1 MIYYSPLFS
10 VTDCSGGLK
19 LKPDVLANENEPAS
33 KFTEAPADCSGLL
46 NTKPVPPSVWELSA
60 LVPAALVCSGLLNT
74 KPVPPSVSELSA
86 HVAAA
91 LAGDDSAEPKLK
103 DATVHV
109 AGGLK
114 LKPTMTQLFMTV
126 KHGCKYTVLDKLT
139 TFCHTTNIIIF

>member
-19 LKPDVLANENEPAS
+19 LKPDVLANENEPAP
-33 KFTEAPADCSGLL
+33 KFTEAPAD
-46 NTKPVPPSVWELSA
+46 
-60 LVPAALVCSGLLNT
+60 CSGLLNT